1 MKKFLTDRNLHLLLI
16 ILSFFVWI
24 FCFKGFV
31 FNQLSLESDAIA
43 YYEHFQYFTDNISR
57 GVYPFWEAGR
67 IKGIPAEFFMRRIGS
82 FNPLFGYI
90 VIQSFFEIPFRFTY
104 LSFLALYYF
113 LGVVGFY
120 LLALRIFQNKTVA
133 LVTYLLFMFS
143 SIGTRMFDSYFL
155 LVVIP
160 MIWFF
165 YFLVS
170 FACHQKRHLF
180 IGIIFTLMILATTYV
195 PFFFI
200 NILLTF
206 ILCYSIFYLKE
217 SGRFLQNSFRFVIK
231 NKIFTGLCTICLG
244 VSLMPGILLWQ
255 DAGGG
260 LVDKKGPEFALTQ
273 RNASGEAENAISV
286 GLETITSW
294 GIEEDILYAVSF
306 EDMRTFKFA
315 ILYIPVFAYII
326 LFLGLA
332 CRIRKRLLFFFV
344 WGFGTLLIFA
354 HRAPF

>member
-217 SGRFLQNSFRFVIK
+217 SGRFLHRPPCCDK
-231 NKIFTGLCTICLG
+231 PWCL
-244 VSLMPGILLWQ
+244 
-255 DAGGG
+255 
-260 LVDKKGPEFALTQ
+260 
-273 RNASGEAENAISV
+273 R
-286 GLETITSW
+286 
-294 GIEEDILYAVSF
+294 
-306 EDMRTFKFA
+306 
-315 ILYIPVFAYII
+315 
-326 LFLGLA
+326 
-332 CRIRKRLLFFFV
+332 
-344 WGFGTLLIFA
+344 
-354 HRAPF
+354 